1 MTNKI
6 FRKCT
11 IAIAS
16 TTLLAIVSQ
25 TPVHAASF
33 NFNFPLIDNLD
44 NILGSGSVSFEAEP
58 DNSVD
63 VEKFAVNEFDVNL
76 TLTDSL
82 ETFSFTKTGL
92 TNAVFFNGK
101 FSGIEYQ
108 GQSQES
114 DNYVLLIDGGDEA
127 VKPGEPGAWSLWSRN
142 LDTGV
147 FDKFT
152 EGDNVS
158 YKSVREPNSLVGLG
172 IFGLSL
178 LLTQKKNKFQSNIKF

>member
-11 IAIAS
+11 VAIAS

-92 TNAVFFNGK
+92 TNAVFFNGE

-114 DNYVLLIDGGDEA
+114 ENYVLLIDGGDEA
-127 VKPGEPGAWSLWSRN
+127 VKSGEPGAWSLWSRN
-142 LDTGV
+142 LDTGG
-147 FDKFT
+147 FEKFT

-178 LLTQKKNKFQSNIKF
+178 LVTQKKNKFQSNIKF